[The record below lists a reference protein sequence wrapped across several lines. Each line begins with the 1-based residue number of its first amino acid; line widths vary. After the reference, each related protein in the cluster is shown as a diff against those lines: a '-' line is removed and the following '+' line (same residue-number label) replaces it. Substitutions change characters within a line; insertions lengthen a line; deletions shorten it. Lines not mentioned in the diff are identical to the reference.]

1 MNLALMQLLL
11 AVGTQPGRVTAPS
24 LLHIALPILFRM
36 AYLFFVLVS
45 IHWHGINFSITE
57 LSPFRMPKQMLPVV
71 LHFR

>member
-36 AYLFFVLVS
+36 AYLFFGLVTCQTNAS
-45 IHWHGINFSITE
+45 GRT
-57 LSPFRMPKQMLPVV
+57 PVQV
-71 LHFR
+71 ISALAP